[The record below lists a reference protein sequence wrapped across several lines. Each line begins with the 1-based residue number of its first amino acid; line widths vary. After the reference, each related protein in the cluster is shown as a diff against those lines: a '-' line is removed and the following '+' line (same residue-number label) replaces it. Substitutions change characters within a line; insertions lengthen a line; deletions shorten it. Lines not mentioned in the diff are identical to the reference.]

1 MSRLT
6 DESTSP
12 ERQRREC
19 EKLCSERGWE
29 VVGVAEDLDVS
40 AGSTSPFDRPSLR
53 EWLAK
58 PEEYDV
64 IVFYRV
70 DRLVRRM
77 HHLTDMIRWSED
89 YGVNLVSA
97 TESHFDLSTAVG
109 KVIAQLVASF
119 GEMELEAISERNS
132 NAFRHNVRAGKW
144 RGGIPPW
151 GYLPEQQDDG
161 TWRYV
166 QDAATALVIR
176 SVVDRVLS
184 NEPLR
189 AIAHDLTERGIPTAK
204 DRFAQHQGREV
215 QGYKWHPGPL
225 KRSLSSPTL
234 LGYAVTREPLTDAQG
249 RIQRESNGKK
259 KFGPETI
266 VRADDGSPIVRAEP
280 ILTVAVFERLQ
291 AELGNRENRKEPTK
305 RSNALLLQVIKCGV
319 CGNPAYR
326 LKGGTGRAVRYRCS
340 SAQYKT
346 TCGNRTIRQDY
357 ADDVV
362 TTLVL
367 GMLGESERKER
378 VWDSGS
384 DHSAE
389 LAELDSTLTDLV
401 GQLGT
406 GPFKAGTPQRIKL
419 DQRIAELAAR
429 QEELAKAET
438 KAAGWTWQPTGELF
452 SDWWERQT
460 IEQQNVWLRTMGV
473 ELTWT
478 FDGDAKEPN
487 VRLDLGDLE
496 TLTKQLNPAGSVQ
509 EWQKVFDAMTGT
521 GVSSIELPSS
531 GDRLRSR

>member
-1 MSRLT
+1 MPNATATAPKALVVVRLSRMT

-12 ERQRREC
+12 ERQRRKC
-19 EKLCSERGWE
+19 EELCSSRGYD
-29 VVGVAEDLDVS
+29 VIGVAEDLDVS

-53 EWLAK
+53 GWLAK

-132 NAFRHNVRAGKW
+132 NAFRHNVKAGKW
-144 RGGIPPW
+144 RGGVPPW
-151 GYLPEQQDDG
+151 GYLPEQQEDG
-161 TWRYV
+161 TWRYI
-166 QDAATALVIR
+166 QDAQAAGVIR
-176 SVVDRVLS
+176 SLVDRVL
-184 NEPLR
+184 
-189 AIAHDLTERGIPTAK
+189 GGVPTAK
-204 DRFAQHQGREV
+204 DRFAEHQGRKV
-215 QGYKWHPGPL
+215 SGYKWHPGAL

-234 LGYAVTREPLTDAQG
+234 LGYAVTREPLIDAQG
-249 RIQRESNGKK
+249 RVQRESNGKK

-266 VRADDGSPIVRAEP
+266 IRADDGSPIVRAEP
-280 ILTVAVFERLQ
+280 ILTAPVFERVK
-291 AELGNRENRKEPTK
+291 AELGSRENRKEPTK
-305 RSNALLLQVIKCGV
+305 RSQSLLLQVIKCGA
-319 CGNPAYR
+319 CGRPGYR
-326 LKGGTGRAVRYRCS
+326 LKGGTGRAVRYRCA
-340 SAQYKT
+340 SAQDKPP
-346 TCGNRTIRQDY
+346 CGNRSVREDY

-362 TTLVL
+362 ESLLMT
-367 GMLGESERKER
+367 MLGASERKER

-389 LAELDSTLTDLV
+389 LAEMDSTLTDLV

-406 GPFKAGTPQRIKL
+406 GPFKAGTPQRVKL
-419 DQRIAELAAR
+419 DQRIVELAAR
-429 QEELAKAET
+429 HEELSKAET

-452 SDWWERQT
+452 SQWWERQT
-460 IEQQNVWLRTMGV
+460 TEQRNIWLRTMGV

-478 FDGDAKEPN
+478 FDGEAKDPN
-487 VRLDLGDLE
+487 VNLSLGDLE
-496 TLTKQLNPAGSVQ
+496 TLTEQLWPEGSVQ
-509 EWQKVFDAMTGT
+509 QWQEVLSQMEPGT
-521 GVSSIELPSS
+521 GGVIEN
-531 GDRLRSR
+531 GVVRLSD

>member
-1 MSRLT
+1 MLVGPAAAPKALVVVRLSRMT

-12 ERQRREC
+12 ERQRRTC
-19 EKLCSERGWE
+19 EELCSSRGYD
-29 VVGVAEDLDVS
+29 VIGVAEDLDVS

-53 EWLAK
+53 GWLAK

-97 TESHFDLSTAVG
+97 SESHFDLSTPVG

-132 NAFRHNVRAGKW
+132 NAFRHNVKAGKW
-144 RGGIPPW
+144 RGGVPPW

-161 TWRYV
+161 TWKYV
-166 QDAATALVIR
+166 QDTKTAVVIR
-176 SVVDRVLS
+176 SVVDRVLGG
-184 NEPLR
+184 EPLR
-189 AIAHDLTERGIPTAK
+189 AIAHDLTERGVPTAK
-204 DRFAQHQGREV
+204 DRFAEHQGRKMS
-215 QGYKWHPGPL
+215 GYQWHPGPL

-234 LGYAVTREPLTDAQG
+234 LGYAVTREPLTDDQG
-249 RIQRESNGKK
+249 RIQRDSNGKK
-259 KFGPETI
+259 KFGPETV
-266 VRADDGSPIVRAEP
+266 VRADDGSPIIRAEP
-280 ILTVAVFERLQ
+280 ILTVPVFERMQ
-291 AELGNRENRKEPTK
+291 AELGSRENRKEPTK
-305 RSNALLLQVIKCGV
+305 RSQSLLLQVIKCGV
-319 CGNPAYR
+319 CGRPAYR
-326 LKGGTGRAVRYRCS
+326 LKGGTGRAVRYRCA
-340 SAQYKT
+340 SAQYKS
-346 TCGNRTIRQDY
+346 TCGNRTIREDY

-362 TTLVL
+362 ESLLLT
-367 GMLGESERKER
+367 MLGESERKER
-378 VWDSGS
+378 VRDSGS

-401 GQLGT
+401 EQLGT

-429 QEELAKAET
+429 QEELSKAET

-452 SDWWERQT
+452 SQWWERQT
-460 IEQQNVWLRTMGV
+460 TEQRNIWLRTMGV

-478 FDGDAKEPN
+478 FDGDEKEPN
-487 VRLDLGDLE
+487 VRLNLGDLE
-496 TLTKQLNPAGSVQ
+496 TLGEQIRFRGAA
-509 EWQKVFDAMTGT
+509 AMW
-521 GVSSIELPSS
+521 
-531 GDRLRSR
+531 GDVLSP